1 MRESGR
7 TQTASAGEGGKVE
20 MSQQRVHASGT
31 SGAARLQPVP
41 VLARESLYVGV
52 DIGKRRHVAGFVSRT
67 LLERHERFE
76 GCPALAFD
84 NTPEGFRALVERL
97 QAYTPLEQVYV
108 LMEKTGHYQQAL
120 LQYLLDLDVAVHLI
134 HVQQRAAGLLKTDKR
149 DALGLANQL
158 YTQLELGA
166 QVADKSQLVRR
177 AVPPTEAAVLLRGL
191 VRHRYELVHETT
203 RRKNKLTA
211 ICDELF
217 PEFADLFRDPN
228 APGALAL
235 REAFPTPHAMA
246 TANLADLL
254 ALRVGNHPSTAK
266 LRQLQEAA
274 ATSIGAH
281 DVGRQRGLALQQRQL
296 ARELRL
302 LQAHI
307 AELDAEIK
315 DIVATSRDG
324 RILTSIP
331 VIGPLQ
337 AAAII
342 AAIGHI
348 ENFVSA
354 AALRAYC
361 GWAPQVTRSGQ
372 TQDETRLTRGGTR
385 VMKATLY
392 LVVANAIQRPECEWA
407 HLYARLVPLKCSFD
421 ARRQQYIGKNKV
433 LGRIAGQLVSIIY
446 ALLKRDAELLASC
459 PPSQLLPEPAL
470 YDPVVHHAHRSGHY
484 RPSKPTRSPSVIVA
498 LPTRA
503 DR

>member
-1 MRESGR
+1 
-7 TQTASAGEGGKVE
+7 
-20 MSQQRVHASGT
+20 MSQQRFRASGA
-31 SGAARLQPVP
+31 SGGARVRSVP
-41 VLARESLYVGV
+41 LFAHESLYVGV
-52 DIGKRRHVAGFVSRT
+52 DVGKRRHVAGFVSRT
-67 LLERHERFE
+67 LLARHERFE

-84 NTPEGFRALVERL
+84 NTREGFAALVERL
-97 QAYTPLEQVYV
+97 EAYTPLEQVYV

-134 HVQQRAAGLLKTDKR
+134 HVQERAPGLLKTDKR

-191 VRHRYELVHETT
+191 VRHRYELAHEAT

-217 PEFADLFRDPN
+217 PEFADLFKDPN

-246 TANLADLL
+246 TAALVDLL

-266 LRQLQEAA
+266 LHQLQVTVAA
-274 ATSIGAH
+274 SIGTH
-281 DVGRQRGLALQQRQL
+281 DLGRQRGLALQQRQL
-296 ARELRL
+296 ARELHL

-315 DIVATSRDG
+315 GIVATSHEG
-324 RILTSIP
+324 RILTAIP

-348 ENFVSA
+348 ENFTSA

-361 GWAPQVTRSGQ
+361 GWAPQVQRSGQ
-372 TQDETRLTRGGTR
+372 TQDEARLTRGGTR

-392 LVVANAIQRPECEWA
+392 LVVANAIQQPECEWA
-407 HLYARLVPLKCSFD
+407 HLYSRLVPLKCSFD
-421 ARRQQYIGKNKV
+421 ARRLQYVGKNKV
-433 LGRIAGQLVSIIY
+433 LARIAGQLVSTIY
-446 ALLKRDAELLASC
+446 ALLKHDAELLAHST
-459 PPSQLLPEPAL
+459 PGELLPEPAL
-470 YDPVVHHAHRSGHY
+470 YDPAVHHAHRSGHY
-484 RPSKPTRSPSVIVA
+484 RPSKPRRSPSVIIA
-498 LPTRA
+498 LPPAA